1 MHTKLKNATTKT
13 VTRGAAVFRATLST
27 AAETAESCTPWR
39 SPIPTITLNRSW
51 ATAGCPAG
59 DSADISALKY
69 AEENSGFI
77 PVNLGTG
84 KGSSVLDVVAAYE
97 RACGKSIPVEITQ
110 RRSGDIAVS
119 YADTSLAKK
128 LFNWEAKMT
137 VDDMCRDSWNFTL
150 NNPDGL

>member
-1 MHTKLKNATTKT
+1 M
-13 VTRGAAVFRATLST
+13 
-27 AAETAESCTPWR
+27 
-39 SPIPTITLNRSW
+39 
-51 ATAGCPAG
+51 
-59 DSADISALKY
+59 KY